1 MGLTQKN
8 FLNYI
13 LGIALLSGIARVAVD
28 YISRMMDIA
37 PILYYL
43 TFLIAFILE
52 ILIIIYVIK
61 KYKEVKGTL
70 TIIDALKSGII
81 IMGIIGLCY
90 CSMAYVYD
98 MYIDPDFQINMQLK
112 FTEQFSPEQLDQ
124 VKENLK
130 NQDTSMSY
138 IGVIMYTIWFV
149 FLGAVISLIAGS
161 VFKTKVAST

>member
-1 MGLTQKN
+1 MGLTQNN

-13 LGIALLSGIARVAVD
+13 LGIALLSGIARVALD
-28 YISRMMDIA
+28 YLSRMMNIT

-43 TFLIAFILE
+43 TFLVAFILE
-52 ILIIIYVIK
+52 ILIIVYVIK

-112 FTEQFSPEQLDQ
+112 FTEQFSPDQLDQ